1 MLSHVPPA
9 ILRTAKPRTRSANDC
24 ERAARTTKP
33 PPPRLPPRMPTLD
46 IIIVGAGPTGIAVA
60 IAAQD
65 AGLSH
70 LVIERGPLA
79 NSLYHFPVNMTF
91 FSTSEKLEV
100 GGVPFISHAD
110 KPSRTEA
117 LEYYRRLVDSKGL
130 DLKTYTPVK
139 HVTPEGDAY
148 RVETERGD
156 VYRAR
161 NVVLATGYYGVPRTL
176 DVPGEDLPKVRHYY
190 DDPHLYIGQRVL
202 VVGAANSACD
212 VALETWMKGAE
223 VTMVIRGD
231 RIYDRVKY
239 WIKPNIENRIAEGS
253 IEAYF
258 ESNVREI
265 TPDEVIIDT
274 PTGEVRV
281 PNDFVLAMTGYQ
293 PDFDFLAACGVRFDE
308 ADERRP
314 FIDAETCAVDGQP
327 GMYVAGVIQAG
338 LATSKL
344 FIENTRHHGK
354 AIVGDILARGAAEAA
369 SATVVSAERVAE
381 ELATA
386 Q

>member
-1 MLSHVPPA
+1 M
-9 ILRTAKPRTRSANDC
+9 
-24 ERAARTTKP
+24 ERNEG
-33 PPPRLPPRMPTLD
+33 LID
-46 IIIVGAGPTGIAVA
+46 IVIVGAGPSGIAVA

-70 LVIERGPLA
+70 LIIERGPLA

-100 GGVPFISHAD
+100 GDVPFISHAD

-117 LEYYRRLVDSKGL
+117 LEYYRRLVQSKKL
-130 DLKTYTPVK
+130 DIVTYTD
-139 HVTPEGDAY
+139 VTQVLPKGDHY
-148 RVETERGD
+148 RLTTSGET
-156 VYRAR
+156 YRAR
-161 NVVLATGYYGVPRTL
+161 NVVLATGYYAVPRML
-176 DVPGEDLPKVRHYY
+176 GVPGEDLPKVRHYY

-212 VALETWMKGAE
+212 VALETWMKGAT
-223 VTMVIRGD
+223 VTMAIRGD

-253 IEAYF
+253 ITAYF
-258 ESNVREI
+258 NTTVREI
-265 TPDEVIIDT
+265 TPAEVVLDT

-293 PDFDFLAACGVRFDE
+293 PDFGFLAKCGVDFGEDDMRIPKFDE
-308 ADERRP
+308 
-314 FIDAETCAVDGQP
+314 ETCAVAGRE
-327 GMYVAGVIQAG
+327 GLYIAGVIQAG

-354 AIVGDILARGAAEAA
+354 AIVGDILARRATAATLVPAGEW
-369 SATVVSAERVAE
+369 ATVD
-381 ELATA
+381 
-386 Q
+386 

>member
-1 MLSHVPPA
+1 MEQETSL
-9 ILRTAKPRTRSANDC
+9 I
-24 ERAARTTKP
+24 
-33 PPPRLPPRMPTLD
+33 D
-46 IIIVGAGPTGIAVA
+46 IVIVGAGPSGIAVA

-70 LVIERGPLA
+70 LIIERGPLA

-100 GGVPFISHAD
+100 GDVPFISHAD

-117 LEYYRRLVDSKGL
+117 LEYYRRLVQSKRL
-130 DLKTYTPVK
+130 DIATYTDVK
-139 HVTPEGDAY
+139 QVLPNGDHYLVTTSAA
-148 RVETERGD
+148 T
-156 VYRAR
+156 YRAK
-161 NVVLATGYYGVPRTL
+161 NVVLATGYYAVPRML
-176 DVPGEDLPKVRHYY
+176 NVPGEDLPKVRHYY

-202 VVGAANSACD
+202 VIGAANSACD
-212 VALETWMKGAE
+212 VALETWMKGAT
-223 VTMVIRGD
+223 VTMAVRSD

-253 IEAYF
+253 INAYF
-258 ESNVREI
+258 NTTVREI
-265 TPDEVIIDT
+265 LPGEVVLDT
-274 PTGEVRV
+274 PGGEVRV

-293 PDFDFLAACGVRFDE
+293 PDFAFLADSGVRFGDDE
-308 ADERRP
+308 MRKPGFDP
-314 FIDAETCAVDGQP
+314 ETYAVDGQP
-327 GMYVAGVIQAG
+327 GLYIAGVIQAG

-354 AIVGDILARGAAEAA
+354 AIIGDILARHAPQ
-369 SATVVSAERVAE
+369 ATPARVG

-386 Q
+386 G

>member
-1 MLSHVPPA
+1 MS
-9 ILRTAKPRTRSANDC
+9 
-24 ERAARTTKP
+24 TTVDV
-33 PPPRLPPRMPTLD
+33 L
-46 IIIVGAGPTGIAVA
+46 IVGAGPTGIAVA

-130 DLKTYTPVK
+130 DLKTYTSVK
-139 HVTPEGDAY
+139 QVTPEGDAY
-148 RVETERGD
+148 RVETDRGG
-156 VYRAR
+156 VYHAR
-161 NVVLATGYYGVPRTL
+161 NVVLATGYYGVPRML
-176 DVPGEDLPKVRHYY
+176 GVPGEDLPKVRHYY

-253 IEAYF
+253 IRAHF
-258 ESNVREI
+258 ESTVREI
-265 TPDEVIIDT
+265 LPDEVVVDT
-274 PTGEVRV
+274 PTGEVRI

-293 PDFDFLAACGVRFDE
+293 PDFDFLARCGVRFDE
-308 ADERRP
+308 EDMRRP
-314 FIDAETCAVDGQP
+314 YVDPDTCAVEGQP
-327 GMYVAGVIQAG
+327 GLYVAGVIVAG

-344 FIENTRHHGK
+344 FIENTRHHGR
-354 AIVGDILARGAAEAA
+354 AIVRDILAHESAPRAAATPKPAA
-369 SATVVSAERVAE
+369 QPA
-381 ELATA
+381 
-386 Q
+386 

>member
-1 MLSHVPPA
+1 M
-9 ILRTAKPRTRSANDC
+9 
-24 ERAARTTKP
+24 ERDTN
-33 PPPRLPPRMPTLD
+33 LID
-46 IIIVGAGPTGIAVA
+46 VIIVGAGPSGIAVA

-70 LVIERGPLA
+70 LIIERGPLA

-100 GGVPFISHAD
+100 GNVPFISHAD

-117 LEYYRRLVDSKGL
+117 LEYYRRLVQSKKL
-130 DLKTYTPVK
+130 SIRTYTD
-139 HVTPEGDAY
+139 VTDVLPQGDHY
-148 RVETERGD
+148 RVTTSGET
-156 VYRAR
+156 YRAK
-161 NVVLATGYYGVPRTL
+161 NVVLATGYYAVPRML
-176 DVPGEDLPKVRHYY
+176 NVPGEGLAKVRHYY

-202 VVGAANSACD
+202 VIGAANSACD
-212 VALETWMKGAE
+212 VALETWMKGAT
-223 VTMVIRGD
+223 VTMAIRSD

-253 IEAYF
+253 IAAYF
-258 ESNVREI
+258 NTTVREI
-265 TPDEVIIDT
+265 LPGEVVLDT

-293 PDFDFLAACGVRFDE
+293 PDFAFLAKSGVRFGDDE
-308 ADERRP
+308 MREPRFDP
-314 FIDAETCAVDGQP
+314 ETCAVDGQP
-327 GMYVAGVIQAG
+327 GLYIAGVIQAG

-354 AIVGDILARGAAEAA
+354 AIVGDILRREEPSAEAA
-369 SATVVSAERVAE
+369 ATSVRAG
-381 ELATA
+381 ELATVG
-386 Q
+386 